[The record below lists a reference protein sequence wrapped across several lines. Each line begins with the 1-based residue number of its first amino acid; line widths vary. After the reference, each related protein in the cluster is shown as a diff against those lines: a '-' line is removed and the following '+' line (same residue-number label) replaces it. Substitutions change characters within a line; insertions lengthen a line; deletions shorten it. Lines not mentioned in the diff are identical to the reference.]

1 MWLQHEALCQG
12 HLQETGTF
20 RKALWQKLSSIV
32 SPILSEVIAYCDQNH
47 NLNLLCKGK
56 EWQIRLWLTMI
67 NEEKI
72 TPLNY
77 DSFISP
83 VSRRIRE
90 RACVL
95 NSGAGYCFN
104 GRFPFSW
111 IIKDMVN
118 DILLQVGGGCVSQYT
133 VDKFVLCYRYTSFCG
148 WLVTKET
155 FLVEIGRFQF

>member
-47 NLNLLCKGK
+47 NLDLLCKGK
-56 EWQIRLWLTMI
+56 EWQIRLWQTMI

-95 NSGAGYCFN
+95 NSGAGYYFN

-118 DILLQVGGGCVSQYT
+118 DILLQVGGGCLSQYT
-133 VDKFVLCYRYTSFCG
+133 VDKFVLCYRFCG
-148 WLVTKET
+148 WLVTEEN